1 MALSARRRATFVASP
16 SPTVPIL
23 GGVLAAIGASLC
35 CVVPLVLVL
44 LGIGGAWVTLLTDM
58 RPYTPYFL
66 VAVAALFSWAGF
78 QLYRP
83 LEQCK
88 PGSVCAL
95 PTARRRYRLLFWA
108 AALFSLVL
116 VTAIYWI
123 PWIA

>member
-1 MALSARRRATFVASP
+1 MALSPKRRVTSMANP

-44 LGIGGAWVTLLTDM
+44 LGIGGAWVSLLTDM
-58 RPYTPYFL
+58 QPYTPYFL
-66 VAVAALFSWAGF
+66 IVVATLFGWAGL

-83 LEQCK
+83 VGQCK
-88 PGSVCAL
+88 PGSLCAI
-95 PTARRRYRLLFWA
+95 PTTQRRYRLFFWA

-116 VTAIYWI
+116 VTGIYWI